1 MNRTSEY
8 YASGP
13 NLMRLAKEL
22 ATYEDPDRDR
32 VLNALGAMLA
42 EYKGTKTPETNK
54 ASDTKDNN
62 QKFNDLLNS
71 CKDPRA
77 MYNALLAL
85 ESIAR
90 NLTMVVPRECFL
102 PLKY

>member
-8 YASGP
+8 YASRP

-32 VLNALGAMLA
+32 VLNALGALLA
-42 EYKGTKTPETNK
+42 EHKGTKPPETSK

-85 ESIAR
+85 APLIKELR
-90 NLTMVVPRECFL
+90 NVKRTD
-102 PLKY
+102 Y